1 MKGMHGIIFSY
12 ERRNDLGELTEV
24 RAPAS
29 IPFGGRYRV
38 IDFALS
44 NMVNAGITDVGVVL
58 HGRYQS
64 LLDHLGTGKNWD
76 LSRKRGGLTLLPPYA
91 DKPKWEDNAFR
102 GKLDALMG
110 IRSYLD
116 AIRQDYVVMTDG
128 DLVVNLPLDKMYE
141 EHLKSGAD
149 ISVVCADDS
158 FAVADGTYFE
168 VDQDGWVT
176 DTLYHIHQPRGRRGL
191 EVYLLS
197 KELLIR
203 LTDECASHD
212 QYSFRR
218 DVLQARRDQLKIHA
232 FIWKEYAAQIR
243 SVQEYY
249 ERSMQ
254 LLDPAIRRELFCP
267 ERPVRAKSSD
277 EASSYIDP
285 QTHCVN
291 SIVGDGSCIE
301 GTVEDSIL
309 FPGVVVERGA
319 QVQGCILMKGT
330 VVHKNSV
337 LHNVISDKDVE
348 IMDGRTLM
356 GHASYPLVIAKGSKI

>member
-1 MKGMHGIIFSY
+1 M
-12 ERRNDLGELTEV
+12 RD
-24 RAPAS
+24 
-29 IPFGGRYRV
+29 
-38 IDFALS
+38 
-44 NMVNAGITDVGVVL
+44 GV
-58 HGRYQS
+58 
-64 LLDHLGTGKNWD
+64 D
-76 LSRKRGGLTLLPPYA
+76 
-91 DKPKWEDNAFR
+91 
-102 GKLDALMG
+102 
-110 IRSYLD
+110 
-116 AIRQDYVVMTDG
+116 
-128 DLVVNLPLDKMYE
+128 
-141 EHLKSGAD
+141 
-149 ISVVCADDS
+149 VCA
-158 FAVADGTYFE
+158 A
-168 VDQDGWVT
+168 
-176 DTLYHIHQPRGRRGL
+176 
-191 EVYLLS
+191 
-197 KELLIR
+197 
-203 LTDECASHD
+203 
-212 QYSFRR
+212 
-218 DVLQARRDQLKIHA
+218 
-232 FIWKEYAAQIR
+232 IWGGFAAQIR

-267 ERPVRAKSSD
+267 QRPVRAKSSD